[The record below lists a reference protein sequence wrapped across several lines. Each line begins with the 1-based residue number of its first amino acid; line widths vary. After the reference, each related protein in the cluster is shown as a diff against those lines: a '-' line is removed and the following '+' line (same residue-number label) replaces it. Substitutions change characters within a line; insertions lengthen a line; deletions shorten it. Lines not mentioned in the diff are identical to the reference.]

1 MSDIWD
7 VEADAV
13 ESGDKLRKVLP
24 LSNKTYKDEEGFT
37 HYVFDKVMFKNP
49 WYSIP
54 EKEFE
59 LFKKFVEGGSR
70 AYPSD
75 GSVPCDIVAREARK
89 ILNKIKSCA
98 EDSKHHYYQEACE
111 CIEKGKKS
119 LLRGTMKIYLS
130 KYTTRDWR
138 RKRFTDDID
147 FWCYKVNL
155 LEHALKDC
163 GWILN
168 KKTGEWEKI
177 VEWTDPL
184 TKERRENKLFA
195 ANNLNQLLDFGAG
208 AYLEGSGLKDV
219 LSKKIK
225 RGHNVDI
232 SDVLNIAMVQEKE
245 NVEDYNTEWKV
256 AWRAIE
262 EAANTRNT
270 RITSNL
276 ISLIR
281 YSLAIANYIDKVRT
295 VLEKYNHL
303 IHDKEEYPEEELKKI
318 VRTSIHWEDFL
329 QKNGFE
335 ATRELIHDF
344 LEVQAKEKLHHAES
358 LRLFAQRIMNLLN
371 SKYKHLKII
380 FEMES

>member
-1 MSDIWD
+1 M
-7 VEADAV
+7 
-13 ESGDKLRKVLP
+13 
-24 LSNKTYKDEEGFT
+24 
-37 HYVFDKVMFKNP
+37 
-49 WYSIP
+49 
-54 EKEFE
+54 
-59 LFKKFVEGGSR
+59 
-70 AYPSD
+70 
-75 GSVPCDIVAREARK
+75 
-89 ILNKIKSCA
+89 
-98 EDSKHHYYQEACE
+98 
-111 CIEKGKKS
+111 
-119 LLRGTMKIYLS
+119 
-130 KYTTRDWR
+130 
-138 RKRFTDDID
+138 
-147 FWCYKVNL
+147 
-155 LEHALKDC
+155 
-163 GWILN
+163 
-168 KKTGEWEKI
+168 
-177 VEWTDPL
+177 EWTDPL

-208 AYLEGSGLKDV
+208 AYLEGSGLKDI

-344 LEVQAKEKLHHAES
+344 LEEQAKEKLHHAES